1 MTDPGTADGR
11 GLVRD
16 GFGLTA
22 LGFAFAHLGL
32 GLLLFEPTLF
42 PGGDN
47 AGYLILGDALRSGE
61 GYRDL
66 HLPGTPLH
74 ARYPP
79 LLPVVLAGLGWI
91 GGVLVAKIAILV
103 MTTLTVWATA
113 HFGRRWI
120 GGGPALA
127 AAGLLAV
134 NPTLLEYGHYVLS
147 EGPFVLLIVI
157 ALWLSQRDDGRGALL
172 AMVTAVAAFAT
183 RTAGMTVLMALPL
196 AWLLARQYRRAA
208 WTMLVAVGTLAAW
221 AFYQR
226 WAAADQPGYLAVL
239 LLVDPY
245 SPEVGTV
252 GFAGLI
258 ERAAQNCWAHVS
270 RVLPD
275 ILLGP
280 GNGSGG
286 GRILLGVT
294 TASAAVLGWTG
305 AARSGLGAPEVF
317 TILYAGLIALWPSV
331 WTDQRFLLPLLPV
344 VLLLAL
350 SALWRLPLRPGV
362 RRLRWAVPVVIAI
375 FGIAWAVAAIP
386 GRVACVASYRADR
399 PCDVPASSS
408 LYASARWARENT
420 PPEAVIANRKP
431 RLFYWYSRRRG
442 DVYPFS
448 ADAATVMKGLDAMGA
463 SYVVVDQVSGT
474 TGRYLIPAIRAFPS
488 RFELVYEGGEPVTVV
503 LRLLPAKADIE

>member
-1 MTDPGTADGR
+1 MTDPRPA
-11 GLVRD
+11 
-16 GFGLTA
+16 FGLAA
-22 LGFAFAHLGL
+22 LGFAFVHLLL
-32 GLLLFEPTLF
+32 GLLVFEPTLF

-79 LLPVVLAGLGWI
+79 LLPVMLAGLGWI
-91 GGVLVAKIAILV
+91 GGVHVAKVAILL
-103 MTTLTVWATA
+103 TTAATVWATA

-120 GGGPALA
+120 GAGPALA

-134 NPTLLEYGHYVLS
+134 NPTLLEYGHYILS
-147 EGPFVLLIVI
+147 EGPFVLLIVA
-157 ALWLSQRDDGRGALL
+157 ALWLSQRDDGRGAWL
-172 AMVTAVAAFAT
+172 AMGAAIAAFAT
-183 RTAGMTVLMALPL
+183 RTAGMTLLIALPL

-221 AFYQR
+221 ALYQG

-245 SPEVGTV
+245 SPEAGAVD
-252 GFAGLI
+252 FAGLI

-275 ILLGP
+275 ILLGA
-280 GNGSGG
+280 GGGSGG
-286 GRILLGVT
+286 GRT
-294 TASAAVLGWTG
+294 VLGLTAAAAALVGWTSAVRG
-305 AARSGLGAPEVF
+305 RLGAPEIF
-317 TILYAGLIALWPSV
+317 TVLYAGLIALWPSV
-331 WTDQRFLLPLLPV
+331 WTDQRFLLPLMPV

-350 SALWRLPLRPGV
+350 SSLWRLPVRPGV
-362 RRLRWAVPVVIAI
+362 RWLRPAVPVVVAI
-375 FGIAWAVAAIP
+375 FGVTWAANVIP
-386 GRVACVASYRADR
+386 GRVACIASYRADR

-448 ADAATVMKGLDAMGA
+448 ADAATVMEGLDAMGA

-488 RFELVYEGGEPVTVV
+488 RFEVVYEGGEPTTVI
-503 LRLLPAKADIE
+503 LRLLPATADIE

>member
-1 MTDPGTADGR
+1 MM
-11 GLVRD
+11 RD
-16 GFGLTA
+16 SFGLA
-22 LGFAFAHLGL
+22 AFGFALLHLILGFLV
-32 GLLLFEPTLF
+32 FEPTLF

-47 AGYLILGDALRSGE
+47 AGYLILGDALRNGE

-66 HLPGTPLH
+66 YLPGTPLH

-79 LLPVVLAGLGWI
+79 LLPVMLAGLGWI
-91 GGVLVAKIAILV
+91 GGVLGAKIGMLL
-103 MTTLTVWATA
+103 MTTLVVWATA
-113 HFGRRWI
+113 HFGRQWM
-120 GGGPALA
+120 GAGPALA

-147 EGPFVLLIVI
+147 EGPFVLWIVA

-172 AMVTAVAAFAT
+172 AMGAAIAAFAT

-196 AWLLARQYRRAA
+196 AWLLARRYRRAG
-208 WTMLVAVGTLAAW
+208 WTMLVAVATLAAW
-221 AFYQR
+221 ALYQR
-226 WAAADQPGYLAVL
+226 WAAADQPGYLSVL

-245 SPEVGTV
+245 SPEAGTV
-252 GFAGLI
+252 TLAGLI
-258 ERAAQNCWAHVS
+258 ERAAQNLWAHVS

-275 ILLGP
+275 LLLGP
-280 GNGSGG
+280 GDGSSG
-286 GRILLGVT
+286 GRIVLGG
-294 TASAAVLGWTG
+294 TAAAAALFRWTSAARG
-305 AARSGLGAPEVF
+305 RLGAPEIF
-317 TILYAGLIALWPSV
+317 AILYVGLIALWPSV
-331 WTDQRFLLPLLPV
+331 WTDRRFLLPLLPV

-350 SALWRLPLRPGV
+350 SALWRLPLRPPV
-362 RRLRWAVPVVIAI
+362 RWLRLAVPMVFAAFGVI
-375 FGIAWAVAAIP
+375 WAANVIP
-386 GRVACVASYRADR
+386 GRVACIASYRADR

-448 ADAATVMKGLDAMGA
+448 ADAATVMAGLDAMGA

-474 TGRYLIPAIRAFPS
+474 TGRYLIPAIRAFPN
-488 RFELVYEGGEPVTVV
+488 RFEAVYEGGEPVTVI
-503 LRLLPAKADIE
+503 LRLLPAMADIE